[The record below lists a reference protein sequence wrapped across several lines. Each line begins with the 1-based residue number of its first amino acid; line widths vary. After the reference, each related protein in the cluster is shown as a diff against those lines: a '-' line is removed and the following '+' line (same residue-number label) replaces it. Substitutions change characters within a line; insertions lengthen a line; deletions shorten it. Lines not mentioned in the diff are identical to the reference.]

1 MIERTCLRT
10 AAIQR
15 AALAATALIALAGAA
30 SAQDKP
36 AAAPG
41 PIVKTLLQATATA
54 DGKAFAYP
62 EGTPLVTARLV
73 ELPPGGE
80 IIRHR
85 HAVSP
90 FIYILEG
97 ELTIASDSMPTQV
110 YKAGDSYI
118 EQAAWHSGRN
128 LGDKPMRLLSVYPS
142 AEGVALSERPQ

>member
-1 MIERTCLRT
+1 MIVKDRLRMVAT
-10 AAIQR
+10 RSA
-15 AALAATALIALAGAA
+15 AALATATLFALAGGA

-36 AAAPG
+36 AAPG

-62 EGTPLVTARLV
+62 DGKPLVTARLV

-90 FIYILEG
+90 FVYILEG

-128 LGDKPMRLLSVYPS
+128 LGATPVRLLSVYPS

>member
-1 MIERTCLRT
+1 MIVRNCLPTVAILRT
-10 AAIQR
+10 ALAA
-15 AALAATALIALAGAA
+15 AALLALAGGAA
-30 SAQDKP
+30 AQDKP
-36 AAAPG
+36 AAPG
-41 PIVKTLLQATATA
+41 PIVKTLLQATTTA

-62 EGTPLVTARLV
+62 GGTPLVTARLV

-97 ELTIASDSMPTQV
+97 ELTIASDNMPTQV
-110 YKAGDSYI
+110 YKTGDSYI

-128 LGDKPMRLLSVYPS
+128 LSDRPVRLLSVYPS